1 MSYVCLQHQIQTIHH
16 DEYHTNSML
25 FIKVRIAP
33 PQKRKTKQQKCKRRN
48 ERQTQSISNESKSSN
63 RKKGQSV
70 KATPRQKK
78 RVGKKIFFCEKKRR
92 GDCRKRF
99 KLRRKKSQYFFS
111 TPMSCFNLD
120 SSGNKILEVVHFSIL
135 KKQNAMGIL
144 KEVHE

>member
-78 RVGKKIFFCEKKRR
+78 GSVKKKFFV
-92 GDCRKRF
+92 
-99 KLRRKKSQYFFS
+99 KKSEGVTAAKGLSYVEKSPSTFFLLPCRAS
-111 TPMSCFNLD
+111 TWIRL
-120 SSGNKILEVVHFSIL
+120 
-135 KKQNAMGIL
+135 GI
-144 KEVHE
+144 KFWR